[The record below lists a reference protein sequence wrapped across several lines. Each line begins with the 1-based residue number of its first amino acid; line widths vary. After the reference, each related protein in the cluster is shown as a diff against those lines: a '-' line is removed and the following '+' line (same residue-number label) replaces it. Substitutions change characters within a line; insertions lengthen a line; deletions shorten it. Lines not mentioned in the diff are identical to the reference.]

1 MAKKKYRIYKSGGEQ
16 GRIMNPTAQFLAR
29 AQEGMQ
35 QSSEEE
41 MAMMQQQG
49 QPQMQ
54 GGQEELM
61 MMVDQIKQAILQTAP
76 VQEIL
81 EFIVTSQLAPDLV
94 NANEIYK
101 QIKDELVNSG
111 QLAQQESQDV
121 AVAEEES
128 SQDIPEAEE
137 GMEARNAD
145 SATNDI
151 PVGGRSEQL
160 NKFIGTVQAQGNKA
174 KAKEMMM
181 VEEPQ
186 NVNPVI
192 AKDGLTLNDRR
203 TNRRIA
209 RFADQMSPM
218 YDYSDRRQIRKG
230 LNSGDMNMSDV
241 FNKANMPALEKD
253 DNELVETIDPETG
266 SRIFVRNRKGIFGK
280 LKQDIYA
287 ENMPLSQLS
296 MMYGP
301 SSYASGVYG
310 NSSSINTTGS
320 AYSNSAERRS
330 QIYYTKPTVI
340 KAAEDVNDD
349 NIPEA
354 AEVNSKTKSSK
365 SSKSSGSK
373 SSGLVK
379 DGYTASKTAAAVA
392 NTPPATKALNSK
404 IKNVEEN
411 SFLNSLTDAIMR
423 QKQSE
428 YNRAAIQSGKPEISM
443 HGQGAMWLND
453 MIPDMTYR
461 EGEEY
466 ISGPSL
472 DKPILDY
479 VLGENA
485 LSVDEII
492 GLIGSDDVNL
502 LQEYKQLF
510 PTNSPEAIKIEN
522 YIINSSINQ
531 GAQSAEERQAA
542 ISAAKPFD
550 PETSVY
556 NKNESGFGQT
566 LNTLGE
572 LFTNPTVRDQFLQ
585 MYSPFHQKG
594 GYIEPDPLPAE
605 YLKSQGFANATNQD
619 LDSLLRGFNTD
630 GYDSHWY
637 QGGAE
642 NYGVTTDQL
651 RLFASENRPKGF
663 VNAAAYTQAMN
674 KLSNDAGGTNVSNIP
689 FAQNAM
695 VMRTSADDLPIKKS
709 YVAPQTLQEQGYFNE
724 TGTNAVNQDKSYSTG
739 LAKRYGRGMYD
750 HLVEEQDGGYIDS
763 ANPDLYKFTGGGDY
777 FADGGTQYKD
787 VTDPYLVQAQDGMM
801 SEQPK
806 SGETMKDYFIR
817 TGRQDQL
824 QYISPEQQG
833 QVYGEGEAG
842 VASLNDP
849 YANEQNQY
857 GAFTDP
863 NDPNALE
870 SSIQEQADVTRSIS
884 GTGEADRDIGTTQQ
898 RARDEGYFG
907 DDSMNFMSRYDA
919 WKQGGKSQN
928 LEDGYTS
935 DSTSTDSTGAYGSYG
950 GRRRGGRNLFPF
962 MNSLTGGNRLVDRR
976 DDLSYMEIKGLKKD
990 ANGNPIPIDM
1000 NRVTDFKSKAS
1011 FNPLTGKSRYKNK
1024 IKFGDPEGTSNSKD
1038 KKGGFFNNIKDKAG
1052 SMIEGFGNRNKG
1064 KGEPASV
1071 STNQQLG
1078 PSDEPTYQQQI
1089 EGDGREYDDLIMR
1102 DFDAASKANQNS
1114 TLTTS
1119 NRQFAKEM
1127 YPDSRVQS
1135 RSTRKKLNQGIDSR
1149 EDVLAD
1155 KERNRNVNERNA
1167 LLNTPGNN
1175 SGQAPIRNTM
1185 MDAPN
1190 EDVQMLL
1197 NQQDMTSP
1205 NSTIEYF
1212 GDPRSQAGRFSYGT
1226 GGAYNT
1232 FQFGTSGV
1240 NNAMLDAAN
1249 ILQGQQQGIENLDR
1263 IANNPNGEMATN
1275 SRYIDGE
1282 RVMEEDAEGEEE
1294 LYQDGTI
1301 KMKKQDPY
1309 DANLI
1314 GIADVGFGGM
1324 DLLSNGLEG
1333 MRNAN
1338 TKGDITTNAMFAD
1351 ETEYEQPAKRGMR
1364 SLNTRLDLGDSGA
1377 KYAMI
1382 KGQNRAEFGGF
1393 MRDGGLAEGEV
1404 YDLSMDQI
1412 KEIIAN
1418 GGQIEFI

>member
-1 MAKKKYRIYKSGGEQ
+1 MAKKKYRIYKAGGAKQ
-16 GRIMNPTAQFLAR
+16 GIVMNPTKQFLNK
-29 AQEGMQ
+29 AQMGME
-35 QSSEEE
+35 QSSQQNQ
-41 MAMMQQQG
+41 MMQV

-54 GGQEELM
+54 DNQEELM
-61 MMVDQIKQAILQTAP
+61 MIIDQIKQAILQTSP
-76 VQEIL
+76 VEEVL
-81 EFIVTSQLAPDLV
+81 EFIVANQLAPDLIT
-94 NANEIYK
+94 ANEVYK
-101 QIKDELVNSG
+101 KIKDELVNSG
-111 QLAQQESQDV
+111 QLAQQESLDV
-121 AVAEEES
+121 AAAEEES
-128 SQDIPEAEE
+128 SQDMPIAEE

-160 NKFIGTVQAQGNKA
+160 NKFISSVQSQSNKA
-174 KAKEMMM
+174 KAKEMMAA
-181 VEEPQ
+181 EEQ
-186 NVNPVI
+186 QGTNPVI
-192 AKDGLTLNDRR
+192 ARDGLTLNDRR

-230 LNSGDMNMSDV
+230 LNSGDMNMADV

-340 KAAEDVNDD
+340 KAAEDVNNE

-354 AEVNSKTKSSK
+354 AEVNSKTKSSG
-365 SSKSSGSK
+365 SKSSGSGK
-373 SSGLVK
+373 GKGSGSGAVAGK
-379 DGYTASKTAAAVA
+379 GKRPATKGATKGTGKGTVAVA

-411 SFLNSLTDAIMR
+411 RFLNSLTDAIMR

-428 YNRAAIQSGKPEISM
+428 YNRAAIHSGKPEIAM
-443 HGQGAMWLND
+443 YGQGAMWLND

-472 DKPILDY
+472 DRPIEDY

-485 LSVDEII
+485 LSVDEVIN
-492 GLIGSDDVNL
+492 LIGSNDVYL
-502 LQEYKQLF
+502 LREYQKLF
-510 PTNSPEAIKIEN
+510 PTNSPEHIEIEK
-522 YIINSSINQ
+522 YIINSSVNQ
-531 GAQSAEERQAA
+531 GKQSADERQAA
-542 ISAAKPFD
+542 ILAAKPFD
-550 PETSVY
+550 PENSVY
-556 NKNESGFGQT
+556 NKNESGASNI
-566 LNTLGE
+566 LNTMGE
-572 LFTNPTVRDQFLQ
+572 IFTNPVVRDEFLR
-585 MYSPFHQKG
+585 MYSPFHQ
-594 GYIEPDPLPAE
+594 E
-605 YLKSQGFANATNQD
+605 
-619 LDSLLRGFNTD
+619 
-630 GYDSHWY
+630 
-637 QGGAE
+637 
-642 NYGVTTDQL
+642 
-651 RLFASENRPKGF
+651 
-663 VNAAAYTQAMN
+663 
-674 KLSNDAGGTNVSNIP
+674 
-689 FAQNAM
+689 
-695 VMRTSADDLPIKKS
+695 
-709 YVAPQTLQEQGYFNE
+709 
-724 TGTNAVNQDKSYSTG
+724 
-739 LAKRYGRGMYD
+739 
-750 HLVEEQDGGYIDS
+750 GGYIDS
-763 ANPDLYKFTGGGDY
+763 TNPDLYKFTGGGDY
-777 FADGGTQYKD
+777 FADGGIQYKD
-787 VTDPYLVQAQDGMM
+787 VTDPYLVQAEDGMM

-806 SGETMKDYFIR
+806 AGETMKDYFIR
-817 TGRQDQL
+817 TGREEQL
-824 QYISPEQQG
+824 KYISPEQQG

-884 GTGEADRDIGTTQQ
+884 GTGEADRDIDATQQ
-898 RARDEGYFG
+898 RARDKGYFG

-935 DSTSTDSTGAYGSYG
+935 DSTSTDSTGVYGSYG
-950 GRRRGGRNLFPF
+950 GRRRRGRNLFPF
-962 MNSLTGGNRLVDRR
+962 MNSLTGGNRLINRR
-976 DDLSYMEIKGLKKD
+976 DDLSYLEIKGLQKD
-990 ANGNPIPIDM
+990 KDGNPLPIDM
-1000 NRVTDFKSKAS
+1000 SRVTDFKSKAS
-1011 FNPLTGKSRYKNK
+1011 YNPFTGKSRYKNR
-1024 IKFGDPEGTSNSKD
+1024 IKFGDPQASNNSKD
-1038 KKGGFFNNIKDKAG
+1038 TEADDKPGFFNRVKDKAG

-1064 KGEPASV
+1064 KDKPV

-1114 TLTTS
+1114 TPTTS
-1119 NRQFAKEM
+1119 NREFAKEM
-1127 YPDSRVQS
+1127 YPDNRQFQ
-1135 RSTRKKLNQGIDSR
+1135 RMTRKKLNSGKFTRD
-1149 EDVLAD
+1149 DVRD
-1155 KERNRNVNERNA
+1155 DIEFDRMRNERNA

-1205 NSTIEYF
+1205 NPTIQYF

-1282 RVMEEDAEGEEE
+1282 RVMEKDAEGEEE

-1301 KMKKQDPY
+1301 RMKKKDPY
-1309 DANLI
+1309 DVNLI

-1393 MRDGGLAEGEV
+1393 MRDGGLTEGEV